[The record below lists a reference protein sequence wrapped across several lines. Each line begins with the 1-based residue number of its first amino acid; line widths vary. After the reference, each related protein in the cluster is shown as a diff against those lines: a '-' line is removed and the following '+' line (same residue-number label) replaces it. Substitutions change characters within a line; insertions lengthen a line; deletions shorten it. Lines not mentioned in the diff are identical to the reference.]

1 MGDLLKFTMTTAASN
16 TVRIDLHIHTRHSHD
31 SAAPVSSV
39 IQRCR
44 DSGLGLV
51 AVTDHDNIRGGL
63 EAREKAAGFPVIVGA
78 EIKTSKGDILG
89 LFLEEP
95 VPARLSPVE
104 TVKRVKDQGGLVG
117 VPHPFDRLRPTAM
130 GARALLEIMPWVDF
144 LEGYNA
150 HTFLSRDN
158 ERGVDFAVDH
168 SLPVVANSDSHSA
181 LELGR
186 TYTEVPAVELD
197 ATPEGL
203 MRAIRAGTCVG
214 RRPNPLL
221 MLAPVYAKL
230 RKLVS

>member
-1 MGDLLKFTMTTAASN
+1 MSAAPT
-16 TVRIDLHIHTRHSHD
+16 TVRIDLHVHTRHSHD

-39 IQRCR
+39 LRRCR

-63 EAREKAAGFPVIVGA
+63 EARESAAGFPVIVGE
-78 EIKTSKGDILG
+78 EIKSSKGDIIG
-89 LFLEEP
+89 LFLEKP
-95 VPARLSPVE
+95 VPARLTPLE

-117 VPHPFDRLRPTAM
+117 IPHPFDRLRPTAM
-130 GARALLEIMPWVDF
+130 GAKALQEIVPWVDF

-158 ERGVDFAVDH
+158 SRGVEFAVAH
-168 SLPVVANSDSHSA
+168 SLPVVACSDSHSA

-186 TYTEVPAVELD
+186 TYTEVPAGELE

-203 MRAIRAGTCVG
+203 MRAISSGTCVG
-214 RRPNPLL
+214 RNPNPLL
-221 MLAPVYAKL
+221 LLAPVYAKL
-230 RKLVS
+230 QKLVP

>member
-1 MGDLLKFTMTTAASN
+1 MTESSARI
-16 TVRIDLHIHTRHSHD
+16 RIDLHVHTRHSHD
-31 SAAPVSSV
+31 SAAPVESV
-39 IQRCR
+39 LQRCR

-63 EAREKAAGFPVIVGA
+63 EARERAAGFPVIVGE
-78 EIKTSKGDILG
+78 EIKSSKGDIIG

-95 VPARLSPVE
+95 VPPRLSPLE

-117 VPHPFDRLRPTAM
+117 VPHPFDRIRPTAM
-130 GARALLEIMPWVDF
+130 GLKGILEILPLVDF

-158 ERGVDFAVDH
+158 RRGVEFAVEH
-168 SLPVVANSDSHSA
+168 SLPVVASSDSHSA

-186 TYTEVPAVELD
+186 TYTEVLAD
-197 ATPEGL
+197 GMDGTPDGL

-214 RRPNPLL
+214 SRPNPLL
-221 MLAPVYAKL
+221 LLAPVYAKL
-230 RKLVS
+230 RKLLA

>member
-1 MGDLLKFTMTTAASN
+1 MSAAPT
-16 TVRIDLHIHTRHSHD
+16 TVRIDLHVHTRHSHD

-39 IQRCR
+39 LRRCR

-63 EAREKAAGFPVIVGA
+63 EARESAAGFPVIVGE
-78 EIKTSKGDILG
+78 EIKSSKGDIIG
-89 LFLEEP
+89 LFLEKP
-95 VPARLSPVE
+95 VPGRLTPLE

-117 VPHPFDRLRPTAM
+117 IPHPFDRLRPTAM
-130 GARALLEIMPWVDF
+130 GAKALQEIVPWVDF
-144 LEGYNA
+144 VEGYNA

-158 ERGVDFAVDH
+158 SRGVEFAAAH
-168 SLPVVANSDSHSA
+168 SLPVVACSDSHSA

-186 TYTEVPAVELD
+186 TYTEVPAGELE

-203 MRAIRAGTCVG
+203 MRAIRSGTCVG

-221 MLAPVYAKL
+221 LLAPVYAKL
-230 RKLVS
+230 QKLVP

>member
-1 MGDLLKFTMTTAASN
+1 MQPAELDRTATAPP
-16 TVRIDLHIHTRHSHD
+16 TVRIDLHVHTRHSHD

-39 IQRCR
+39 LRRCR

-63 EAREKAAGFPVIVGA
+63 EAREKADGFPVIVGE

-95 VPARLSPVE
+95 VPARLTPLE

-117 VPHPFDRLRPTAM
+117 IPHPFDRLRPTAM
-130 GARALLEIMPWVDF
+130 GADALREIVPWVDF

-158 ERGVDFAVDH
+158 ERGVDFAANY
-168 SLPVVANSDSHSA
+168 SLPVVACSDSHSA
-181 LELGR
+181 LELGL
-186 TYTEVPAVELD
+186 TYTEVPATELD

-203 MRAIRAGTCVG
+203 MRAISAGICVG

-230 RKLVS
+230 RKLAP

>member
-1 MGDLLKFTMTTAASN
+1 MTTDA
-16 TVRIDLHIHTRHSHD
+16 TTIRIDLHVHTQHSHD

-39 IQRCR
+39 LQRCR

-63 EAREKAAGFPVIVGA
+63 EARDAAAGFPVIVGE
-78 EIKTSKGDILG
+78 EIKSSGGDIIG

-95 VPARLSPVE
+95 VPARLTPLE

-117 VPHPFDRLRPTAM
+117 IPHPFDRIRPTAM
-130 GARALLEIMPWVDF
+130 GADVLQEIVPWVDF

-158 ERGVDFAVDH
+158 RRGVDFAAGH
-168 SLPVVANSDSHSA
+168 SLPVVASSDSHSA

-186 TYTEVPAVELD
+186 TYTEVPAADLA

-203 MRAIRAGTCVG
+203 MKAIRAGICIG

-230 RKLVS
+230 RKLAP